1 MTTPQQEA
9 TGQNSAREYFES
21 LNEADQLAMRRAM
34 NVFRA
39 LAPIYDAVNRT
50 VEFTRRTSHRLS
62 EGAQSLV
69 SQTQQ
74 YGREAA
80 DWASRTGTNLVD
92 RAADLRDRAG
102 VAAEVAAT
110 RVGEGLDSA
119 GQAISNRAT
128 ATRDAVVSGAGTA
141 RNAVAA
147 GAGTAREAVGTAR
160 NAVVSGA
167 GTAREA
173 VVSGAGTAREAVV
186 SGASSAR
193 DAVVSGAG
201 NVRDAAVDAGQRAA
215 ALAGRASRWFQE
227 KVSNTA
233 ARAAAG
239 YHAVKEFNDPGL
251 NNEAAPTPGGPEVSA
266 QAITAVSAQVL
277 AYVQAQS
284 QEQQQSALQQLAE
297 LNARGETM
305 SATDQAI
312 FNAALSGNAP
322 AAGAVTTPQQQTP
335 DGRGPQNQPE
345 KGPDLGK

>member
-110 RVGEGLDSA
+110 RVGEGLDTA
-119 GQAISNRAT
+119 GQVISNRAT

-141 RNAVAA
+141 RNAVVS
-147 GAGTAREAVGTAR
+147 GAGTARNAVVSGAGTAR

-173 VVSGAGTAREAVV
+173 VVSGAG
-186 SGASSAR
+186 SAR